1 MSRNANTAVE
11 LFHRGVLY
19 VMLRL
24 LFYMNRAAAASAEN
38 EYVTVSCGTV
48 GVENIVV
55 VGDGFHLTTVY
66 NGECGRIV

>member
-1 MSRNANTAVE
+1 MSRNANTAAK

-19 VMLRL
+19 VMLGL
-24 LFYMNRAAAASAEN
+24 LFYMNRAEAASTGN
-38 EYVTVSCGTV
+38 GYVMVSCAAV

-55 VGDGFHLTTVY
+55 VGDGFHLSY

>member
-19 VMLRL
+19 VMLGL
-24 LFYMNRAAAASAEN
+24 LSYMNRAAASAEN
-38 EYVTVSCGTV
+38 EYVTVSCGTA